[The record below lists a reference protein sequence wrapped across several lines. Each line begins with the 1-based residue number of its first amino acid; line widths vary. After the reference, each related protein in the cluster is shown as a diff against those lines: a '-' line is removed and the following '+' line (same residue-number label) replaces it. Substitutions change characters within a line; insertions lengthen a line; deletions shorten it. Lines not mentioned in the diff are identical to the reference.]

1 MIFQGAEKKEE
12 MLQRRKKKKTWLH
25 DILGW
30 LSDQIVHSVTALTL
44 FIIPSEGSRGQKDK
58 RGGALRSGVR
68 WLSGSCSPE
77 TSFSADSHLVARL
90 RISWV
95 YLWCTTRMIDDREGR
110 SSDAGVSS

>member
-44 FIIPSEGSRGQKDK
+44 FIIPSEGGRGQKDK